1 MPGVSAASCRRGPF
15 TGRHFSASYD
25 HSGIA
30 QASRDVISIEH
41 ALSIVEPW
49 ITSYGIFALFF
60 AIYLES
66 FGAPL
71 PSESAIVAGTAI
83 AVRGDLSIVSVAV
96 TAWSAA
102 VLGDTTGY
110 FFGRRG
116 GQPLLKRFG
125 SRFGLTP
132 QRFKRLSGEIRQH
145 GFVMVMLARFV
156 WGLRQFNG
164 LIAGTL
170 SMPVTRFLP
179 ANTVGAALWVGAW
192 TVGTYIFAAQA
203 GL

>member
-1 MPGVSAASCRRGPF
+1 V
-15 TGRHFSASYD
+15 
-25 HSGIA
+25 
-30 QASRDVISIEH
+30 VSIEH

-60 AIYLES
+60 AIYFES

-83 AVRGDLSIVSVAV
+83 AVHGDLSIVSVAV

-110 FFGRRG
+110 FFDRRG

-132 QRFKRLSGEIRQH
+132 QRFKRLSGEIQQH
-145 GFVMVMLARFV
+145 GLVMVMLARFV
-156 WGLRQFNG
+156 WGLRQVNG